1 LLLSHLSRLYAMEHV
16 LGFLGRL
23 CGLASV
29 GSLFTTV
36 EEGVGVLLVLLF
48 SKDCVVASVR
58 AEELV
63 EGIGRDGFLVA
74 VLATLHT
81 NNLRDFIVLGSIVM
95 EVSFC

>member
-1 LLLSHLSRLYAMEHV
+1 MEDI

-63 EGIGRDGFLVA
+63 EGIGRDGLKCVTRLADLNFISCFQGQSKRAVSLTFL
-74 VLATLHT
+74 
-81 NNLRDFIVLGSIVM
+81 
-95 EVSFC
+95 